1 MKIKKLQKAK
11 LHRQRRNQ
19 YTAMSSV
26 ITALVI
32 ALAIVFNIAFFAL
45 ANHFTWYADMTES
58 QIYSLSDT
66 TIDLLSDVDGE
77 TNIYFTVEPDKISD
91 ASPMLFYV

>member
-1 MKIKKLQKAK
+1 MRGGRIVNIKKLQRAR
-11 LHRQRRNQ
+11 LHRERRNR

-45 ANHFTWYADMTES
+45 ASHFTWYADMTAS

-66 TIDLLSDVDGE
+66 TKDLLADVDGE
-77 TNIYFTVEPDKISD
+77 TNIYFTVEPDKIS
-91 ASPMLFYV
+91 